1 MSDLPKGSPQSFQ
14 VSRGETL
21 ETGIA
26 MVSNQPG
33 GSLSV
38 DDQIAVCFL
47 ARVWKKYPIGFIG
60 FSFEVKTR
68 YIQYWLMW
76 IKAPN

>member
-1 MSDLPKGSPQSFQ
+1 MSDLPRGSPQSFQ

-33 GSLSV
+33 GSLSA
-38 DDQIAVCFL
+38 DDQIAVSWQGCQKVISNIQIDL
-47 ARVWKKYPIGFIG
+47 GLCL
-60 FSFEVKTR
+60 EVKR
-68 YIQYWLMW
+68 HMHPILVDV
-76 IKAPN
+76 N

>member
-21 ETGIA
+21 ETGVA

-33 GSLSV
+33 GNLSV
-38 DDQIAVCFL
+38 DDQIAVSWQGCENISNQIH
-47 ARVWKKYPIGFIG
+47 RQIISKIQQD
-60 FSFEVKTR
+60 R
-68 YIQYWLMW
+68 Y
-76 IKAPN
+76 NR

>member
-38 DDQIAVCFL
+38 DDQIAVSWQGCE
-47 ARVWKKYPIGFIG
+47 KN
-60 FSFEVKTR
+60 
-68 YIQYWLMW
+68 IQLDL
-76 IKAPN
+76 